1 MRRLDRR
8 HAARTNALRHG
19 GIDLRR
25 VKLDQT
31 GLDGPEA
38 GSLLPCGWWSLGRSQ
53 PGAKALAQLL
63 AVSMVRWSLSATMRT
78 VGQPCAGITPWARR
92 AAPSL
97 APRRSTASAPCGVRK
112 PGSTGHDGHVSGVT
126 PAGMGCALVGGR
138 TPWRITIT
146 TRSTVRPS
154 GAGAA

>member
-78 VGQPCAGITPWARR
+78 VGQPCGDHALGTQG
-92 AAPSL
+92 
-97 APRRSTASAPCGVRK
+97 SA
-112 PGSTGHDGHVSGVT
+112 
-126 PAGMGCALVGGR
+126 
-138 TPWRITIT
+138 I
-146 TRSTVRPS
+146 
-154 GAGAA
+154 AGAQTLDRQRTMRGEKARLDRP